1 MKLISLSVIALVV
14 MFATAFGPSREST
27 ATSSAPAVP
36 AACDA
41 APAEELA
48 IGAVT
53 CGGVV
58 CGKNQHCCNASCG
71 KCAPIGVECPQI
83 ACEGGEGAQDSD
95 QAF

>member
-14 MFATAFGPSREST
+14 MFATAFGPSQG
-27 ATSSAPAVP
+27 ATGKSEAPAC
-36 AACDA
+36 AAA
-41 APAEELA
+41 ASEDIA
-48 IGAVT
+48 IGPVT

-71 KCAPIGVECPQI
+71 KCAPAGVECPQI
-83 ACEGGEGAQDSD
+83 ACEGGADAAASE